1 MIGLLAGTGSTV
13 VARPALAYV
22 ALARPYLARP
32 SLARPYLARP
42 YLARPY
48 LARPSLAR
56 PALAIAVPDTATRN
70 QLDTTGL
77 QAGTTHTERMS
88 QTQLEYTDN

>member
-13 VARPALAYV
+13 VAWPALAYA

-32 SLARPYLARP
+32 SLAG
-42 YLARPY
+42 
-48 LARPSLAR
+48 
-56 PALAIAVPDTATRN
+56 PALARTALAVAVPDTSTRN

-77 QAGTTHTERMS
+77 QAKHRLKDRKLDGCHRSSLTIKGS
-88 QTQLEYTDN
+88 C